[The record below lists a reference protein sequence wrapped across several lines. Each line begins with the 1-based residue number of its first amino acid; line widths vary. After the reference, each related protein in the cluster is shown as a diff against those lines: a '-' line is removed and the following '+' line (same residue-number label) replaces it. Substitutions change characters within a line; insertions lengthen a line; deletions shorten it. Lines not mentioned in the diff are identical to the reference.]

1 MKFAKEI
8 EQELVPEWRAKYLNY
23 KLGKKKL
30 KAISRALRNVHQSPR
45 TPGRLRRPT
54 LTPSPHTGVPSY
66 SFLNRLDLRRTATVD
81 STAPR
86 LPQDASQNTEAA
98 KEREEEGVTRSSPQ
112 AIHGRGTPREALIKR
127 TPEGDDAPHLTRY
140 GSIIGSPP
148 SRSSGGHLPTLELP
162 DPAVDPDRATLA
174 SRRREDGSAVS
185 PSLPKTDQEPGPSAF
200 EIGKTHS
207 PARKP
212 MLPSKYASIFSPK
225 RVNSMPGTAGTDV
238 ATTPKPS
245 LRRMFSL
252 GPEAGTPS
260 ITGKDDVPLEA
271 YRELDV
277 RQAEFFDFLDLEL
290 DKIETFYKEKED
302 EATKR
307 LEVLREQL
315 HIMRDRR
322 LDEIISKLQKS
333 KTIQQK
339 AASSG
344 ILESAEMH
352 GAAKHA
358 NALNAQGFLKPF
370 DDAIEAAKKIPN
382 VVKGKPKP
390 MSKNARAMQDLGTPR
405 GPVPQENR
413 DYVRRP
419 ELPEVPY
426 RTAKR
431 KLKSALQEYYR
442 GLELLKSYALLNRT
456 AFRKINKKY
465 DKTVNARPN
474 MKYMNE
480 KVNHAWFVKS
490 DVIDG
495 HIQVVEDLYARYFY
509 RGNHKVAVGKLRVK
523 SARAGDFTG
532 STFRNGLML
541 ATGTVF
547 GIEGIV
553 YASKFVLDD
562 DSPLHTE
569 TNFLLQ
575 IYGGYF
581 LMLLLVLFF
590 CLDCKIWT
598 DQKINY
604 GFVFEFDTRSQLD
617 WRQLF
622 EIPCLCV
629 LLEGLIM
636 WLNFSRYGGES
647 MYIYWPVVLI
657 GLTLIVLFFPA
668 PVLYHRSRRWFAYSN
683 WRLVLA
689 GLYPVEFR
697 DFFLGDMF
705 CSQTYAMGNIEL
717 FFCLYANEWDSPSS
731 CNSSHSRLLGFFTTL
746 PGIWRALQCLR
757 RYYDT
762 RNVFPH
768 LVNCGKYTWTILYY
782 MSLSLYR
789 LDKTWHLRSFF
800 IFCATV
806 NAVYCSV
813 WDLVMDWSLMNPYA
827 KRPFL
832 RDHLGYKNI
841 YWYYIA
847 IVVDP
852 ILRFNW
858 IFYAIYGDDVQHSAI
873 LSFIVALSEIF
884 RRGMWTLFR
893 VENEHCTNVGNY
905 RASRDIPLPYSVP
918 TSSVESLAQSDG
930 SVLQRP
936 STPPAHVSVAPG
948 TPGQATGVDLENQR
962 TRESIRRR
970 ATVGPG
976 TPATRALTRVG
987 TLLHTAHAQDFERKR
1002 KPEAGRSASRDDDDE
1017 DEDYD
1022 DGSISDE
1029 DAKKREDLNEEIA
1042 EDMARAEGLISRVS
1056 MESPRQTARGS

>member
-30 KAISRALRNVHQSPR
+30 KAISRALRNVHQSTPR
-45 TPGRLRRPT
+45 TPGRRRRPT
-54 LTPSPHTGVPSY
+54 FTPSPNTAVPSY

-81 STAPR
+81 SSAQN
-86 LPQDASQNTEAA
+86 LQVPQDAWRNVETARDGDEDAI
-98 KEREEEGVTRSSPQ
+98 TRSAPQ
-112 AIHGRGTPREALIKR
+112 AILARGTPQEALIKR
-127 TPEGDDAPHLTRY
+127 TPDGAEAPGLTRY
-140 GSIIGSPP
+140 GSILGSPP

-162 DPAVDPDRATLA
+162 DPAVDPDRATIE
-174 SRRREDGSAVS
+174 SRRRARALSAS
-185 PSLPKTDQEPGPSAF
+185 PSPPKHDQDDGVSAF
-200 EIGKTHS
+200 EVGKTRS
-207 PARKP
+207 PAGKP
-212 MLPSKYASIFSPK
+212 TLPSKYASIFTPK
-225 RVNSMPGTAGTDV
+225 RVNSMPPTTAGTDV
-238 ATTPKPS
+238 SGGARPS
-245 LRRMFSL
+245 LRKMLSL
-252 GPEAGTPS
+252 GPDGTSPS
-260 ITGKDDVPLEA
+260 MAKKDVDVPLEA

-277 RQAEFFDFLDLEL
+277 RQAEFFNFLDLEL
-290 DKIETFYKEKED
+290 DKIETFYKEKEE

-322 LDEIISKLQKS
+322 LDEIITKLQKQ
-333 KTIQQK
+333 KTAQRT
-339 AASSG
+339 SSG
-344 ILESAEMH
+344 GLFDSEGTEDKGMNGHRIS
-352 GAAKHA
+352 
-358 NALNAQGFLKPF
+358 QSWLKPF
-370 DDAIEAAKKIPN
+370 EAAKKLPEA
-382 VVKGKPKP
+382 VKGKPKP
-390 MSKNARAMQDLGTPR
+390 MSKNAKAMRDLGTPS
-405 GPVPQENR
+405 GPVPQERR

-419 ELPEVPY
+419 EPAGVPY

-431 KLKSALQEYYR
+431 KLKTAIQEYYR

-465 DKTVNARPN
+465 DKTVMARPT
-474 MKYMNE
+474 MRYMNE
-480 KVNHAWFVKS
+480 KVNNAWFVKS
-490 DVIDG
+490 DLIDG
-495 HIQVVEDLYARYFY
+495 HIHAVEDLYARYFY

-523 SARAGDFTG
+523 SAKAGDFTG
-532 STFRNGLML
+532 STFRNGLLL
-541 ATGTVF
+541 ATGAVF
-547 GIEGIV
+547 GCEAIA
-553 YASKFVLDD
+553 YASKFVFDD

-569 TNFLLQ
+569 TTFLLQ
-575 IYGGYF
+575 IYAGYF

-590 CLDCKIWT
+590 CLACKIWS

-604 GFVFEFDTRSQLD
+604 GFVFEFDTRTQLD
-617 WRQLF
+617 WRQLC
-622 EIPCLCV
+622 EIPSLCV
-629 LLEGLIM
+629 LFEGLIM
-636 WLNFSRYGGES
+636 WLNFSRYGGDS
-647 MYIYWPVVLI
+647 MYIYWPIVLV
-657 GLTLIVLFFPA
+657 GLTIIVLFLPA
-668 PVLYHRSRRWFAYSN
+668 PILYHRSRRWFAYSN
-683 WRLVLA
+683 WRLFFA

-717 FFCLYANEWDSPSS
+717 FFCLYAKSWDSPAS

-789 LDKTWHLRSFF
+789 LDKTWSLRSFF
-800 IFCATV
+800 IFCATI

-832 RDHLGYKNI
+832 RDHLGYKNV

-847 IVVDP
+847 IVLDP

-858 IFYAIYGDDVQHSAI
+858 IFYAIYAEDVQHSAI
-873 LSFIVALSEIF
+873 LSFLVALSEIF

-905 RASRDIPLPYSVP
+905 RASRDVPLPYSVTT
-918 TSSVESLAQSDG
+918 TSTESLAQSDG
-930 SVLQRP
+930 FGGQRP
-936 STPPAHVSVAPG
+936 STPAAHGAGPH
-948 TPGQATGVDLENQR
+948 GQATGVDLESQR
-962 TRESIRRR
+962 TRESLRRR
-970 ATVGPG
+970 ASGPPA

-987 TLLHTAHAQDFERKR
+987 TLLHTAHAQDFERRK
-1002 KPEAGRSASRDDDDE
+1002 KPEAGPSGSRDEDDE
-1017 DEDYD
+1017 DDDYE
-1022 DGSISDE
+1022 DGSASD
-1029 DAKKREDLNEEIA
+1029 DDQKRREEFNEEDM
-1042 EDMARAEGLISRVS
+1042 EDIARAEGLISRTSV
-1056 MESPRQTARGS
+1056 ESPRETTRGL